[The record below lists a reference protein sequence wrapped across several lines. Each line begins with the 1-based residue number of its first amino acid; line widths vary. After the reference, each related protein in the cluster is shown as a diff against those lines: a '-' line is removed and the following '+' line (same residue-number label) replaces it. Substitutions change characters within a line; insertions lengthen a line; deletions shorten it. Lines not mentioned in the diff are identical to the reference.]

1 MISTRSLEIFKEI
14 TTIPRESGHE
24 GPMTAFLQ
32 DFAAKRGLFCKTDSI
47 GNVVIVREAMPGK
60 EQVPTIVLQCH
71 QDMVCE
77 KNPGVEHDFSR
88 DPISYVVED
97 GWMIAPDTTLGADD
111 GIGIAAALAVLDA
124 PSSTWI
130 PKTRASSLS
139 AAPAVWIPSGPSG
152 ISARCAMP
160 GGKD

>member
-88 DPISYVVED
+88 DPISNT
-97 GWMIAPDTTLGADD
+97 I
-111 GIGIAAALAVLDA
+111 
-124 PSSTWI
+124 
-130 PKTRASSLS
+130 
-139 AAPAVWIPSGPSG
+139 
-152 ISARCAMP
+152 
-160 GGKD
+160 